1 METTDYKNFWNQI
14 IQKIHQMEQLDPHK
28 VLVSKPQLY
37 KRFERLPTVPEK
49 EIIAFE
55 REHQLTLPENYRS
68 YLQFFG
74 AGGVGPTDTGI
85 FSFYSNGFRD
95 NLSLASSHPS
105 EVKAINGFDA
115 DIEDGQHP
123 IKDLHGLLCLGYL
136 GSGEEFL
143 VVNGTEHGLVWF
155 WNDIDMIGNDG
166 QFDQWY
172 ENWANR
178 KIELLMNYHAFHSIN
193 GSMSFEQIKKTMK
206 VPYTVTPMDGENEP
220 YHRINFE
227 NTWAYIVVEPDYDLN
242 KENFKIIKI
251 KKPTHI

>member
-68 YLQFFG
+68 YLQYFG
-74 AGGVGPTDTGI
+74 AGGVGPGYNSSI
-85 FSFYSNGFRD
+85 FSFYSESFRD
-95 NLSLASSHPS
+95 NLLLASYPS
-105 EVKAINGFDA
+105 KIEAIKGCNS
-115 DIEDGQHP
+115 DIEDGKHP
-123 IKDLHGLLCLGYL
+123 IQDLHGLLKLDRGMGDY
-136 GSGEEFL
+136 FL
-143 VVNGTEHGLVWF
+143 VVNGAEHGLVWF
-155 WNDIDMIGNDG
+155 WNYEDMICNCD

-172 ENWANR
+172 DEWVNR
-178 KIELLMNYHAFHSIN
+178 TIELLKNYHAFHSIN